1 MENIRRGSM
10 LVWSNV
16 PSWLANESLCLG
28 SEFSMSLETTSSA
41 FPLLFFLFFGDT
53 VAGIREAESKKIT
66 YLQYARTFGRLSK
79 LNHSI

>member
-1 MENIRRGSM
+1 
-10 LVWSNV
+10 
-16 PSWLANESLCLG
+16 
-28 SEFSMSLETTSSA
+28 MSLETTSSA

-79 LNHSI
+79 LNHSKDLARVIMSYNERSQPLCRET